1 MRPIPVNK
9 MAKPTTSAD
18 DFIIS
23 MAKMPKNGSRSFDL
37 QFGESLLKSATEV
50 LGLTDLRKT
59 RITGTL
65 SPEGHKNWRFQG
77 QVGASVTQECVVSLQ
92 PVKTRIDVPVTRLF
106 LGDWQEPDADS
117 VTEMTLD
124 EDTEPLGREINLHD
138 IALEAIALALPDF
151 PRAPDATLEKQAF
164 AEPGIT
170 PMSDEDAK
178 PFAGLAALKDKML
191 DKE

>member
-1 MRPIPVNK
+1 
-9 MAKPTTSAD
+9 
-18 DFIIS
+18 

-37 QFGESLLKSATEV
+37 LFDDSMLETAMQALDLL
-50 LGLTDLRKT
+50 DLRKA
-59 RITGTL
+59 RIKGTL
-65 SPEGHKNWRFQG
+65 SPEGHKNWRFVG
-77 QVGASVTQECVVSLQ
+77 EVGATVTQECVVTLQ
-92 PVKTRIDVPVTRLF
+92 PVKTRLDIPVSRLF
-106 LGDWQEPDADS
+106 LGDWQEPEADS
-117 VTEMTLD
+117 ITEMTLD
-124 EDTEPLGREINLHD
+124 ENSDPLGHEINLEN

-164 AEPGIT
+164 AAPGVT